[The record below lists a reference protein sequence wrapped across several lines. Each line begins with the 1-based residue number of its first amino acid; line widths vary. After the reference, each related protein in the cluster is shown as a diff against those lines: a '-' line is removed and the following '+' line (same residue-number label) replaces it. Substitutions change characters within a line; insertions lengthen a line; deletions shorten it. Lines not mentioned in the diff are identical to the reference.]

1 MKVNTLNI
9 EMFVAHIYVLGD
21 DVFQIVGYMT
31 IIHMLVGWLSSIG
44 LALMIMASPSQKYI
58 PDFFMD

>member
-1 MKVNTLNI
+1 
-9 EMFVAHIYVLGD
+9 MFIAHIYVLGD

-58 PDFFMD
+58 LDFFMD